1 MVSVVKI
8 SRLVRIFEVFVGI
21 GVEQKKFCERV
32 YVADRVSFGGA
43 VLRWGG
49 SSEAG
54 GRLTDNLIGEE
65 MPPFLLRMFN
75 PTFLQC
81 EVFQGLHI

>member
-1 MVSVVKI
+1 MSVVI
-8 SRLVRIFEVFVGI
+8 ASGPVRKFEVFVGI
-21 GVEQKKFCERV
+21 GVEKQKKFYERV
-32 YVADRVSFGGA
+32 YVTDRASFGGA

-65 MPPFLLRMFN
+65 IPPFLLRMFN